1 MLRNV
6 AVVVVNGFLPF
17 EFGTICEVFGVDR
30 ADDGLPSYDFA
41 VVAGEPAPL
50 RAHNDFTIQP
60 SCGLER
66 LEEADLIALPAV
78 GDDRLSIYA
87 GRARPLSGLD
97 APRAFPEDLLAALR
111 RAVDRGA
118 RVLSVCSG
126 AFILGEAGL
135 LDGRR
140 CTTHWRNAEEL
151 ARRYPEAKV
160 DPDVLYVDEDPVIT
174 SAGTA
179 AGIDACLYLVRKEQG
194 SRVVNGIA
202 RRMVV
207 PPHRDGGQAQYV
219 EQPVAAEC
227 DGTLREVL
235 AWMQLNLDRQLT
247 VNGLAARAH
256 MSPRTFARRF
266 VQETG
271 TTPMRWLTGQRVLL
285 AQQLLE
291 ESDETVDA
299 IAERTGFGDATTLRH
314 HFRAARDTTPNAYSH
329 VETPLTGAL
338 YWSEAQQRARPG
350 ILLIHG
356 GAGLDDHARDQAR
369 RYAEL
374 GYVVFACDMLGDGVA
389 GSRERVIGCLTAL
402 RDDPALLVR
411 RGQAGLAELA
421 RCPEVSGRFATI
433 GFCFGGMA
441 ALALARSGAELAG
454 VVSMHGSLA
463 TPRPA

>member
-78 GDDRLSIYA
+78 GDDRLCIYA
-87 GRARPLSGLD
+87 APKTPMIPKTPNSRIPRSRLPAWPD
-97 APRAFPEDLLAALR
+97 APREFPEDLLQALR
-111 RAVDRGA
+111 RAVDRGT

-151 ARRYPEAKV
+151 ARRYPAAKV
-160 DPDVLYVDEDPVIT
+160 DPDVLYVDDDPVIT

-194 SRVVNGIA
+194 SRVANGIA

-219 EQPVAAEC
+219 DQPIAPTC
-227 DGTLREVL
+227 DGTLRDLLEWL
-235 AWMQLNLDRQLT
+235 RAHLDQPLT
-247 VNGLAARAH
+247 VRQLAARAN
-256 MSPRTFARRF
+256 MSERTFARRF
-266 VQETG
+266 VQDTG
-271 TTPMRWLTGQRVLL
+271 TTPQRWLIGQRILL
-285 AQQLLE
+285 VQQLLE

-299 IAERTGFGDATTLRH
+299 IADRTGFGNATALRH
-314 HFRAARDTTPNAYSH
+314 HFRVWRGTTPNAY
-329 VETPLTGAL
+329 
-338 YWSEAQQRARPG
+338 
-350 ILLIHG
+350 
-356 GAGLDDHARDQAR
+356 R
-369 RYAEL
+369 RL
-374 GYVVFACDMLGDGVA
+374 FRGDPNA
-389 GSRERVIGCLTAL
+389 HQLK
-402 RDDPALLVR
+402 
-411 RGQAGLAELA
+411 
-421 RCPEVSGRFATI
+421 
-433 GFCFGGMA
+433 
-441 ALALARSGAELAG
+441 
-454 VVSMHGSLA
+454 
-463 TPRPA
+463 

>member
-30 ADDGLPSYDFA
+30 TDDGLPSYDFA
-41 VVAGEPAPL
+41 VVAGEPPPL

-60 SCGLER
+60 SYGLER

-78 GDDRLSIYA
+78 GDDQLSIYPVPS
-87 GRARPLSGLD
+87 GRPRP
-97 APRAFPEDLLAALR
+97 PREFPGDLLAALH

-140 CTTHWRNAEEL
+140 CTTHWRHAEEL
-151 ARRYPEAKV
+151 ARRYPAAKV
-160 DPDVLYVDEDPVIT
+160 DPDVLYVDDDPVIT

-194 SRVVNGIA
+194 SRVANGIA

-219 EQPVAAEC
+219 DQPVAPFC
-227 DGTLREVL
+227 DGTLRDLLEWL
-235 AWMQLNLDRQLT
+235 RAHLDQPLTVRQLA
-247 VNGLAARAH
+247 VRAN
-256 MSPRTFARRF
+256 MSERTFARRF
-266 VQETG
+266 VQDTG
-271 TTPMRWLTGQRVLL
+271 TTPQRWLIGQRILL

-299 IAERTGFGDATTLRH
+299 IADRTGFGNATALRH
-314 HFRAARDTTPNAYSH
+314 HFRAWRGTTPNAYRRLFRG
-329 VETPLTGAL
+329 P
-338 YWSEAQQRARPG
+338 PG
-350 ILLIHG
+350 L
-356 GAGLDDHARDQAR
+356 A
-369 RYAEL
+369 
-374 GYVVFACDMLGDGVA
+374 
-389 GSRERVIGCLTAL
+389 SRVIS
-402 RDDPALLVR
+402 
-411 RGQAGLAELA
+411 GL
-421 RCPEVSGRFATI
+421 
-433 GFCFGGMA
+433 
-441 ALALARSGAELAG
+441 
-454 VVSMHGSLA
+454 
-463 TPRPA
+463 